1 MKTSGIMGRTTL
13 FARFIFIFA
22 AILVL
27 ALPLAA
33 FAADNE
39 IVCLQ
44 CHSGLPERYSQ
55 PVSQWR
61 TSIHAQNGI
70 ACNGCHGG
78 DPRDMANAM
87 NPMRGFIGAP
97 QGADIPAFCGRCHVG
112 VLKDYLASAHG
123 RTVGKNGPTCVTCH
137 GSHQIVKA
145 SLSLINE
152 QSCSRCHS
160 YDRARAIREAMQ
172 GTEAMLLATDRR
184 IIAYKKIGSDI
195 ERLEKG
201 LFAARNS
208 FHSLF
213 HNVDLTRITG
223 ETARIQA
230 EVKKLDQA
238 LSLLDQSGSQR
249 RQAGAAAVGGAL
261 LVALL
266 LHFLRKTYK

>member
-1 MKTSGIMGRTTL
+1 MFGPL
-13 FARFIFIFA
+13 FCAMTMV
-22 AILVL
+22 LVL
-27 ALPLAA
+27 ALPQSSL
-33 FAADNE
+33 AADNE

-44 CHSGLPERYSQ
+44 CHAGLPERYSQ

-61 TSIHAQNGI
+61 TSIHATNGI
-70 ACNGCHGG
+70 TCNGCHGG

-87 NPMRGFIGAP
+87 SPTRGFLGAP
-97 QGADIPAFCGRCHVG
+97 RGADIPAFCGRCHVG

-123 RTVGKNGPTCVTCH
+123 RALGKNGPTCVTCH

-145 SLSLINE
+145 SLALINE

-160 YDRARAIREAMQ
+160 YDRARAIRDAMQ

-184 IIAYKKIGSDI
+184 ITAYKQIGTDTD
-195 ERLEKG
+195 RLEKG
-201 LFAARNS
+201 LFAARNR

-223 ETARIQA
+223 ETVQIQA

-266 LHFLRKTYK
+266 LHLLRKTYK